1 MYVGLGDSRNPTHY
15 DTMSGYAVAN
25 PIYILKTLKL
35 SGTIKKHRNNTDY
48 KAQKYK

>member
-25 PIYILKTLKL
+25 PTLHLKDKL
-35 SGTIKKHRNNTDY
+35 NVAYRAPANALTFL
-48 KAQKYK
+48 